1 MADSHDPFPNVKEKL
16 TARTKKSAFEK
27 SRLEAEAKRLREEAE
42 TAAVYKD
49 FVASFDQEPSGSSS
63 GASGYGGARGSL
75 GGSRGSTGGSRG
87 GLRGV
92 PPSGPGRRHFTSA
105 PPRGGP
111 TAISP
116 SGPPNRKRNI
126 DSAFERE
133 EEVGVFGSAGL
144 SDRDKRR
151 LRESN
156 TGLLAFENSA
166 PPGRSKDQYSHGD
179 DSGTPGLCIR
189 IGNLRELF
197 SDDSDTASK
206 SHPKPTLHLASLPPT
221 TTKPILTELLS
232 ATALK
237 VDSIRIIPAPP
248 PPGPSQPS
256 PSVRKAAS
264 AIVTLSSETPSSDID
279 AAVSTLNGRY
289 LGCGF
294 WLGISRHLPSTVVGT
309 VASGPPLVSVQTHP
323 FGATPPALAARSL
336 SRAPP
341 VHRAGFAPPASFGPS
356 NRGVSGGAGAGGGGS
371 LQVHVEAP
379 SDLKV
384 LRLIHKTIESVLTHG
399 PEFEA
404 LLMSSNTVKSDVRF
418 SWLWDARSP
427 EGVYYR
433 WKLWEIISGTT
444 RERKVAVDIFEPSS
458 SLVTIWLP
466 PRKTL
471 KYEWAG
477 TLRDVIEDE
486 GFSSEELED
495 DRDDSDREEEMERP
509 VGLMGSGDGRRGRG
523 YLGVLER
530 AKLIHLISRIP
541 AQTSKVR
548 RGDVGRV
555 MAFAMEHAEGGMGE
569 EVVAVLVGNDCQQV
583 LKPLAFTKAAKRE
596 DASDYDNEGGS
607 EKNNKENPDTSA
619 AKVIGLWLISDIL
632 SNSSLGIRNAW
643 RYRQLFDVA
652 LREKGVFNHL
662 GKVWKGSGWGRMK
675 AEKFRRGV
683 VEGVLEWWEKWCIF
697 PQSTQEEFLR
707 AFTEPVDKEKTTS
720 APGPQPSTES
730 TITSAPAAVPAA
742 KSKWKAVEAK
752 AEAFN
757 VVSAVQP
764 TEEEDVDGEPME
776 DDDVD
781 GVPMVEDVDGEPMVE
796 EDAEMEP
803 ETSSN
808 QERLT
813 AVGNDE
819 TASGSGEKLASGMAM
834 QGFKIGSSTSGS
846 IVKGGMGPRKRMRAE
861 DMFADE
867 DDSS

>member
-49 FVASFDQEPSGSSS
+49 FVASFEQEPSSSTP
-63 GASGYGGARGSL
+63 GASGLGGTRGSL
-75 GGSRGSTGGSRG
+75 GSSRDPTGESRG
-87 GLRGV
+87 GFRGM

-105 PPRGGP
+105 PPRVSQA
-111 TAISP
+111 AIPS

-126 DSAFERE
+126 DSVFERE
-133 EEVGVFGSAGL
+133 EEVGVFGSACL
-144 SDRDKRR
+144 SDREKRR

-166 PPGRSKDQYSHGD
+166 PPSRSKDQYSH
-179 DSGTPGLCIR
+179 
-189 IGNLRELF
+189 
-197 SDDSDTASK
+197 DDSDSDTTSN
-206 SHPKPTLHLASLPPT
+206 SHPKPTLHMTSLPPS
-221 TTKPILTELLS
+221 TTKLTLTALLS
-232 ATALK
+232 TTALK
-237 VDSIRIIPAPP
+237 LDTMRIIPAPP

-264 AIVTLSSETPSSDID
+264 AIVMLSPETPSSDID
-279 AAVSTLNGRY
+279 AAVSMLNGRY

-294 WLGISRHLPSTVVGT
+294 WLGIGRHLPSTVVGT
-309 VASGPPLVSVQTHP
+309 VGSGPILPVLQTYP
-323 FGATPPALAARSL
+323 FGARPPAIASRSL

-341 VHRAGFAPPASFGPS
+341 MHRGGFASASFGPS
-356 NRGVSGGAGAGGGGS
+356 HRGVSSGTSAGGAGT
-371 LQVHVEAP
+371 LQVQVEAP

-404 LLMSSNTVKSDVRF
+404 LLMSSNTVKNDIKF

-433 WKLWEIISGTT
+433 WKLWEIISGTP
-444 RERKVAVDIFEPSS
+444 RERSGGVDMFEPSS
-458 SLVTIWLP
+458 SLATIWSP
-466 PRKTL
+466 PRRSL

-495 DRDDSDREEEMERP
+495 DRDDSDREEEIERP
-509 VGLMGSGDGRRGRG
+509 VGLMGSVEGRRGRG

-541 AQTSKVR
+541 TQTSKVR

-569 EVVAVLVGNDCQQV
+569 EVVAVLVGNV

-596 DASDYDNEGGS
+596 DTPDDDDDENGS
-607 EKNNKENPDTSA
+607 ENNEENPDTSA

-652 LREKGVFNHL
+652 LREKGVFSHL
-662 GKVWKGSGWGRMK
+662 GRVWKGSGWGRMK

-697 PQSTQEEFLR
+697 PQYTQEEFLR
-707 AFTEPVDKEKTTS
+707 AFTEPADREKTICAPGSQPPIEDTS
-720 APGPQPSTES
+720 AA
-730 TITSAPAAVPAA
+730 APVVVLTT

-757 VVSAVQP
+757 VESAVHA
-764 TEEEDVDGEPME
+764 TAEDVDGEPMM

-781 GVPMVEDVDGEPMVE
+781 GEPMVEDVDGEPMIDE
-796 EDAEMEP
+796 ESEMEP
-803 ETSSN
+803 ETSYNSD
-808 QERLT
+808 RLMPSS
-813 AVGNDE
+813 NDE
-819 TASGSGEKLASGMAM
+819 AISNPCGKPATGMIM
-834 QGFKIGSSTSGS
+834 QGFKIGSTSAT
-846 IVKGGMGPRKRMRAE
+846 IKGGMGPRKRMRAE

-867 DDSS
+867 DDLS

>member
-49 FVASFDQEPSGSSS
+49 FVASFEQEPSCSTP
-63 GASGYGGARGSL
+63 GASNLSGTRGSL
-75 GGSRGSTGGSRG
+75 GNSRDPTGDSRG
-87 GLRGV
+87 GFRGI

-105 PPRGGP
+105 PARGSQA
-111 TAISP
+111 AILL
-116 SGPPNRKRNI
+116 SGPQNRKRNI
-126 DSAFERE
+126 DSLFERE
-133 EEVGVFGSAGL
+133 EEVGVFGSACL
-144 SDRDKRR
+144 SEREKRR

-156 TGLLAFENSA
+156 IGLLAFENSA
-166 PPGRSKDQYSHGD
+166 PPSRSKDQYSHD
-179 DSGTPGLCIR
+179 
-189 IGNLRELF
+189 
-197 SDDSDTASK
+197 DDSDSDPATNT
-206 SHPKPTLHLASLPPT
+206 HPKPTLQMTSLPPS
-221 TTKPILTELLS
+221 TTKLTLTALFS

-237 VDSIRIIPAPP
+237 LDSIRIIPAPP

-264 AIVTLSSETPSSDID
+264 AIVMLSPETPSSDID
-279 AAVSTLNGRY
+279 AAVSMLNGRY

-294 WLGISRHLPSTVVGT
+294 WLGIGRHLPSTAVGT
-309 VASGPPLVSVQTHP
+309 VGSGPIPAALQTYP
-323 FGATPPALAARSL
+323 FGARPPLAASRSL

-341 VHRAGFAPPASFGPS
+341 VHRGGFASAFGS
-356 NRGVSGGAGAGGGGS
+356 SHRGVSTGTSAGGAGN
-371 LQVHVEAP
+371 LLVQVEAP

-404 LLMSSNTVKSDVRF
+404 LLMSSNIVKNDVKF

-433 WKLWEIISGTT
+433 WKLWEIISGTP
-444 RERKVAVDIFEPSS
+444 REQIGGVDMFEPSS
-458 SLVTIWLP
+458 SLTTIWSP
-466 PRKTL
+466 PRRML

-495 DRDDSDREEEMERP
+495 DRDDSDREEEIERP
-509 VGLMGSGDGRRGRG
+509 IGLMGIGEERRGRG

-541 AQTSKVR
+541 TQTSKVR

-569 EVVAVLVGNDCQQV
+569 EVVTVLVGNV
-583 LKPLAFTKAAKRE
+583 VKPLAFSKAAKRE
-596 DASDYDNEGGS
+596 NTPDGDDYNEVGSENNEG
-607 EKNNKENPDTSA
+607 NLDTSA

-652 LREKGVFNHL
+652 LREKGVFSHL
-662 GKVWKGSGWGRMK
+662 GGVWKGSGWGRMK

-697 PQSTQEEFLR
+697 PQYTQEEFLR
-707 AFTEPVDKEKTTS
+707 AFTEPVDREKTICAPGSQPPTEGTS
-720 APGPQPSTES
+720 AT
-730 TITSAPAAVPAA
+730 APVVLTT

-757 VVSAVQP
+757 VESAVLA
-764 TEEEDVDGEPME
+764 TAEDVDGEPMA

-781 GVPMVEDVDGEPMVE
+781 GESMVEDVDGEPMIDE
-796 EDAEMEP
+796 EAEMEP
-803 ETSSN
+803 ETSDNHDGLILGRNVEAMSN
-808 QERLT
+808 SCGKPAT
-813 AVGNDE
+813 GVI
-819 TASGSGEKLASGMAM
+819 M
-834 QGFKIGSSTSGS
+834 QGFKIGSTSST
-846 IVKGGMGPRKRMRAE
+846 VKGGMGPRKRMRAE

-867 DDSS
+867 DDRS